1 MVCGGLMMRS
11 FVKLTRV
18 DPGYRASNV
27 LTFQVGVPGEQS
39 STRQLKAFADDL
51 LARASRHGDQPP
63 GRRGR
68 AFGHEKRTRVS
79 WQNPPCRR
87 KGESSARGLSR
98 RRRRADDATPTTATT
113 TARLAWWSP
122 GQQLIAAVELTGR
135 RNPCSKTLRPER
147 RRT

>member
-1 MVCGGLMMRS
+1 MS
-11 FVKLTRV
+11 
-18 DPGYRASNV
+18 
-27 LTFQVGVPGEQS
+27 
-39 STRQLKAFADDL
+39 
-51 LARASRHGDQPP
+51 PP
-63 GRRGR
+63 GMLQVRISRS
-68 AFGHEKRTRVS
+68 TRVS

-147 RRT
+147 RRTEVHEVAHRHVGSLRHHRSDGEQKATNG